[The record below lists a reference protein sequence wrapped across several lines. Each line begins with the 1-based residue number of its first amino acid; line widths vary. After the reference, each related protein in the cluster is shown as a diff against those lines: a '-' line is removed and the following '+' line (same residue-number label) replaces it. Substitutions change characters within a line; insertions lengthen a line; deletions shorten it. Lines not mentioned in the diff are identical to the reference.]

1 MTASP
6 RLVYLANN
14 RLPTEKAHGLQIVQ
28 MCEALA
34 GAGYDVTLVTSRRRT
49 TRALRGVRD
58 LWAYYGV
65 ARNFV
70 FRRLPCLDLIDLTPL
85 RWQKIPFALQ
95 TLTYLIA
102 LALWLAP
109 RRVDVIFTRDV
120 WIAALAR
127 IVRPRAA
134 MVYEVHQLHHSGPG
148 RRVQAWVLRRAC
160 AVPVTAHLAD
170 ALRKRGAAR
179 IQVEHDGV
187 RLGRFEGLPTRVEAR
202 AALGLP
208 VDAVVLG
215 YVGQVHTMRMGKGL
229 DTLID
234 AVALAARGGTAVDLL
249 LVGGPQAGI
258 DALRAQWIALG
269 LDAARLHAVGQV
281 PPGDVPRTLAA
292 IDIGAL
298 PLPWT
303 EHFAYYAS
311 AIKLFEYMAAGCAVL
326 ASDLP
331 STAEVVRDGESA
343 LLCPP
348 GDVAAFA
355 AAITRLVADPALRD
369 HLATQARRDVQYYT
383 WAARAARIRAFVEE
397 GGGCA
402 SRS

>member
-1 MTASP
+1 MSGP
-6 RLVYLANN
+6 RLFYLANN

-34 GAGYDVTLVTSRRRT
+34 GAGYNVTLVTAHRRNT
-49 TRALRGVRD
+49 PTLPGARD
-58 LWAYYGV
+58 VWDYYGV
-65 ARNFV
+65 ARTFA
-70 FRRLPCLDLIDLTPL
+70 FRRLPTLDLIDLVPV
-85 RWQKIPFALQ
+85 RWQLIPFVLQ
-95 TLTYLIA
+95 TLTYLLA
-102 LALWLAP
+102 LAVWLLF
-109 RRVDVIFTRDV
+109 RRPDVIFTRDG
-120 WIAALAR
+120 WIAAAAHR
-127 IVRPRAA
+127 VRPRAA
-134 MVYEVHQLHHSGPG
+134 LVYEVHQLHHGPG
-148 RRVQAWVLRRAC
+148 QRMQAWVLRRAC
-160 AVPVTAHLAD
+160 AVPVTAHLAEE
-170 ALRKRGAAR
+170 LRKRGATR
-179 IQVEHDGV
+179 LQVEHDGV
-187 RLGRFEGLPTRVEAR
+187 RLARFENLPSRAEAR
-202 AALGLP
+202 ATLGLP
-208 VDAVVLG
+208 LEAVVLG

-234 AVALAARGGTAVDLL
+234 AVALAAKNGAAVDLL

-269 LDAARLHAVGQV
+269 LDPSRLHAVGQV
-281 PPGDVPRTLAA
+281 PPGDVPRYLAA
-292 IDIGAL
+292 MEIGVM

-348 GDVAAFA
+348 GDAAAFA
-355 AAITRLVADPALRD
+355 DAIARLADDPALRAR
-369 HLATQARRDVQYYT
+369 LADQARQEVLHYT
-383 WAARAARIRAFVEE
+383 WDARAARIRAFVEA
-397 GGGCA
+397 GCG